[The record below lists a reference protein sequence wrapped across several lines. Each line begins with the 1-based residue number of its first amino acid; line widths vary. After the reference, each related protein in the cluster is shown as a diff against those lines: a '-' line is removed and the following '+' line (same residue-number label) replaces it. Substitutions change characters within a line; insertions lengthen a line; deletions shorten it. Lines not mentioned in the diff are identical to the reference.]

1 MHSSRTPLFR
11 TLGFVVLLA
20 LLGLSVPGC
29 ISPPDYPD
37 TPEIEFRS
45 ITIQPIVNR
54 FGPFDSVFVT
64 LSYRDGDGNLG
75 LDQDNVD
82 PPFNPTLPDGVTIN
96 PTYNNYFCQTQ
107 IRQTDGSFVDFT
119 PNGVG
124 YNFNGR
130 YPNLTPESQGDRNA
144 PLRGEIYYGFT
155 IPPNSALPPGT
166 AIRFK
171 INILDRAL
179 NRSNEV
185 FTETV
190 TIPQ

>member
-1 MHSSRTPLFR
+1 MHLPRTLLFQ
-11 TLGFVVLLA
+11 TLGFAVLMV

-37 TPEIEFRS
+37 TPEIEFRRV
-45 ITIQPIVNR
+45 TIQPIVNR
-54 FGPFDSVFVT
+54 FGPFDSVNIT
-64 LSYRDGDGNLG
+64 IGYRDGDGDLG
-75 LDQDNVD
+75 LNNNDTL
-82 PPFNPTLPDGVTIN
+82 PPFNLYLPNTKIDN
-96 PTYNNYFCQTQ
+96 PKRVNYFCQIQ
-107 IRQTDGSFVDFT
+107 IRRTDGTFLDYT
-119 PNGVG
+119 PPGDDINGT
-124 YNFNGR
+124 
-130 YPNLTPESQGDRNA
+130 YPNLTPASQGDRAA
-144 PLRGEIYYGFT
+144 PLRGEIYYQFKISPT
-155 IPPNSALPPGT
+155 LDLPPGT